1 MEGSVSDHP
10 RAQLHIISTSN
21 AADRGFLALAD
32 LAAAAEGL
40 PETSYRVIGGHMVQ
54 MLQHIYPLEGWRLRG
69 TADADAGMDKEAL
82 VAAERQLHQEML
94 VLGYELESGN
104 RYTRVSDNGRLDV
117 DILVATYGSAGQSE
131 VAGRAFDSAPGLHL
145 AVAGD
150 AVIANARVDLFAGG
164 TIEFTV
170 PVPDVES
177 AVVLKALAWRKRLAD
192 KDVIDLATLFEIV
205 HQHRTEIRTWRL
217 ADTRLIGARR
227 DAVAALA
234 MLVSNV
240 DQGKWRSEFAGSAN
254 YARFTAIIRRNVGI

>member
-1 MEGSVSDHP
+1 MPDHR
-10 RAQLHIISTSN
+10 RAQLHIVSTSN

-40 PETSYRVIGGHMVQ
+40 PEASYRVIGGHMVQ
-54 MLQHIYPLEGWRLRG
+54 MLQHIYPLDGWRLRG

-82 VAAERQLHQEML
+82 VAAERQLHEQM
-94 VLGYELESGN
+94 VALGYELESGN
-104 RYTRVSDNGRLDV
+104 RYTRASDKGRLDV
-117 DILVATYGSAGQSE
+117 DILVATFGSAAQSE
-131 VAGRAFDSAPGLHL
+131 IVGRAFDSAPGLHL

-150 AVIANARVDLFAGG
+150 VVIANARVDLFVGG

-192 KDVIDLATLFEIV
+192 KDVVDLATLFEVV
-205 HQHRTEIRTWRL
+205 HQHRSEIRTWRL
-217 ADTRLIGARR
+217 ADPSLIGARR

-234 MLVSNV
+234 MLVSNI
-240 DQGKWRSEFAGSAN
+240 DQGRWRSAFTGSAN